1 MDKKDL
7 YMTVGELLKSY
18 TPEDINNAIDDIVKL
33 YNAEGVM
40 GNKIKQLN
48 KHKENINATSK
59 KKSNNSRGGNI

>member
-33 YNAEGVM
+33 YNAR
-40 GNKIKQLN
+40 
-48 KHKENINATSK
+48 S
-59 KKSNNSRGGNI
+59 

>member
-18 TPEDINNAIDDIVKL
+18 TPEDINNAIDGIVKL

-48 KHKENINATSK
+48 KHKENINAIGK
-59 KKSNNSRGGNI
+59 KKT